1 MNILPKSLPAC
12 ALVLLPILFALFPGT
27 LDAQYDSTFVRQTL
41 ETRHQSLGL
50 SPGDIREFTIKD
62 QHTSQPSGITHIY
75 VQQQHLGI
83 DVYNALI
90 SIHLRN
96 GEIINVNN
104 RFHPHIDQ
112 GTPSHQPSIDAIGSV
127 QAAAGHLGK
136 KVLALSRKSAVPNRL
151 GQLIHQ
157 TFNPA
162 GLSREDIR
170 VDLLWLSSEGK
181 RLKLVWQVAVHEI
194 DQDNYWHIFVDAHQG
209 TVLKKE
215 NQIIHCHFEPPEPG
229 DHRYRRTES
238 VSEALMS
245 DSSYRVFPMPVES
258 PAHGNRALVLSP
270 WDLAGPGNPATT
282 LGWHDNGSTS
292 YTITRGNNVYAYE
305 DRDGNNVPGFSPAS
319 LTLTFDFTFDPL
331 ASVTDNESA
340 AITNLFFWNNLIHD
354 VMYQYGFDEAAGNF
368 QANNLMRGGLGND
381 WVRAEAQDGGG
392 TSNANFF
399 TPSDG
404 LPPQMQMFL
413 WSAVPLSSPINI
425 NEPPSLDSV
434 HFFVVE
440 SEFSSNNKIVDVGPV
455 TADLVLVQDQN
466 SGTHLACSANPVSN
480 GASLTGKIALIDR
493 GTCDF
498 TEKVMNV
505 QDLGAVA
512 ALVVNNLPGDPVTM
526 GGGPDQ
532 SIVIPA
538 FMIRL
543 SDGAVLKE
551 ALLNGTVNITLAAV
565 PTFTPDGDFDNGII
579 THEYGHGISIRLTG
593 GPSNVG
599 CLDNAEQMGEGWSDY
614 FGLMLTTDWTTAQPE
629 DSRGIGT
636 YVLGSATDGTGIRTY
651 PYSTSLEIN
660 PFTYDDVKDA
670 VIDGQV
676 SPHFVGSVWATML
689 WEMTWKIMEME
700 GADPDIYHG
709 SGGNNI
715 ALRLV
720 MEGLKLQPCNPG
732 FVDGRDAILL
742 ADELLYDGSH
752 RCAIWEAFAKRGLG
766 RSAQQNDPY
775 DHTDGIEAFNVPP
788 GVRIIVSNTPDI
800 ASEGTRTDFNI
811 RAICQ
816 CDQESELD
824 FREVIPAGLTHIES
838 EEGELT
844 GDSLVFA
851 IPVLSTGDTSKF
863 AFSGVI
869 QPCVSGQTMVLST
882 DNAEGPDQYTSI
894 KLHGSGTKAWTKSG
908 STYHSASNAWYAQ
921 DYNSTADF
929 ALTLNEP
936 IATEDIIRIHFHH
949 RYQTEDTYDGG
960 VVEYSIDGGMTWRD
974 SGPYFTQNGYPKSIT
989 TVNTDSRISGRPA
1002 FTGFS
1007 NTQFGT
1013 SDFIE
1018 SAIELCL
1025 PEAASLGL
1033 RFRFVCDG
1041 GVGGSGLNGWFV
1053 DDISIEH
1060 ISGITLAGYLTTNGS
1075 TIDSLIHCVEVMPF
1089 AGSKIYVDQSATGSG
1104 GGLDWP
1110 NAMNDLVPALAMAG
1124 CREADSILIAAG
1136 IYYPTESTDQAASF
1150 YVPDSTLLFGG
1161 FPAGGGTFENRDP
1174 EIQLSIMS
1182 GDIGNL
1188 NLAADNSYIV
1198 LKILPGQQGIM
1209 LDGMTIRD
1217 SNPESGV
1224 MGVPGAPVVSE
1235 GELTL
1240 IHSAIVNP

>member
-1 MNILPKSLPAC
+1 MNILSREFLVY
-12 ALVLLPILFALFPGT
+12 ALVLTPIFVSLFPGSIQ
-27 LDAQYDSTFVRQTL
+27 AQYDTTFVRQVL
-41 ETRHQSLGL
+41 ESRHQSLGL
-50 SPGDIREFTIKD
+50 SASDIQEFSIRD
-62 QHTSQPSGITHIY
+62 QHTSQPGGITHIY
-75 VQQQHLGI
+75 VQQQHRGI
-83 DVYNALI
+83 DVHNALI

-96 GEIINVNN
+96 GEIIKINN
-104 RFHPHIDQ
+104 RFHPQVDQ

-215 NQIIHCHFEPPEPG
+215 NQIIHCHFAPPEP
-229 DHRYRRTES
+229 DRHQYRRTES
-238 VSEALMS
+238 VSEELMS

-305 DRDGNNVPGFSPAS
+305 DRDGNNVPGFSPS
-319 LTLTFDFTFDPL
+319 SPTLAFDFAFDPL

-368 QANNLMRGGLGND
+368 QANNLGRGGLGND
-381 WVRAEAQDGGG
+381 WVRAEAQDGGS
-392 TSNANFF
+392 TNNANFF

-413 WSAVPLSSPINI
+413 WSAVPLSSPITI

-434 HFFVVE
+434 HFFAVE

-466 SGTHLACSANPVSN
+466 NGTHLACSANPVSN

-498 TEKVMNV
+498 TEKVRNV
-505 QDLGAVA
+505 QNLGAVA

-579 THEYGHGISIRLTG
+579 THEYGHGISNRLTG
-593 GPSNVG
+593 GPSNTS
-599 CLDNAEQMGEGWSDY
+599 CLTNAEQMGEGWSDY

-651 PYSTSLEIN
+651 PYSTSLALN
-660 PFTYDDVKDA
+660 PFTYDDIKFSNGSVHY
-670 VIDGQV
+670 I
-676 SPHFVGSVWATML
+676 GSVWATML
-689 WEMTWKIMEME
+689 WEMTWKIMESE
-700 GADPDIYHG
+700 GSDPDIYHG
-709 SGGNNI
+709 NGGNNI
-715 ALRLV
+715 ALQLV

-775 DHTDGIEAFNVPP
+775 DHTDGIEAFDAG
-788 GVRIIVSNTPDI
+788 GVSIVQQHSPDI
-800 ASEGTRTDFNI
+800 ASEGTRVNFDI
-811 RAICQ
+811 QAICD
-816 CDQESELD
+816 CDQDSELT
-824 FREVIPAGLTHIES
+824 FKEVLPAGLTHIES
-838 EEGELT
+838 DAGVLID
-844 GDSLVFA
+844 DSLCFA
-851 IPVLSTGDTSKF
+851 IPILSAGDTSLF
-863 AFSGVI
+863 AFSGLI
-869 QPCVSGQTMVLST
+869 QPCFSGQTMVLST
-882 DNAEGPDQYTSI
+882 DNAEGPDQFTSV
-894 KLHGSGTKAWTKSG
+894 KLAGNGTKTWTKSG
-908 STYHSASNAWYAQ
+908 TTFQSPSNAWYAQ
-921 DYNSTADF
+921 DYNSAADF
-929 ALTLNEP
+929 ALTLNTP
-936 IATEDIIRIHFHH
+936 VATQGIIRIHFHH

-960 VVEYSIDGGMTWRD
+960 VVEYSTDGGTTWED
-974 SGPYFTQNGYPKSIT
+974 AGPYFTQNGYPTMIT
-989 TVNTDSRISGRPA
+989 TVNTDSRIAGRPA

-1053 DDISIEH
+1053 DDISIKH
-1060 ISGITLAGYLTTNGS
+1060 ISGITLAGYLKAYDS

-1104 GGLDWP
+1104 GGHDWP

-1136 IYYPTESTDQAASF
+1136 IYHPALDSDPTFSF
-1150 YVPDSTLLFGG
+1150 LIPDSTFLFGG
-1161 FPAGGGTFENRDP
+1161 FPVGGGTFGERDP
-1174 EIQLSIMS
+1174 EMHLSTMS
-1182 GDIGNL
+1182 GDIGTL
-1188 NLAADNSYIV
+1188 NQSTDNTYYV
-1198 LKILPGQQGIM
+1198 LRVSPGQKGIV

-1217 SNPESGV
+1217 ANPETDVPGI
-1224 MGVPGAPVVSE
+1224 PGAPVLSD

-1240 IHSAIVNP
+1240 IRTSVGNTE